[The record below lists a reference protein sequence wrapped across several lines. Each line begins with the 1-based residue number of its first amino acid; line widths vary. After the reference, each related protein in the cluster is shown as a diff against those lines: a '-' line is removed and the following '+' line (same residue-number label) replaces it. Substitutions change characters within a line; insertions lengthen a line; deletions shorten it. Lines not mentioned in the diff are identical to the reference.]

1 MSTREDQIKRILAKS
16 SADAAVSNDPVSATV
31 TPPNT
36 PVPPAPVGGVNQPSS
51 ADQSTTG
58 KVTDYLGQ
66 VANDVIPA
74 IKRGVVGTA
83 NEVVK
88 TADEFGTWA
97 KGKADSLLGPTP
109 DMIDSQGYPYNS
121 SNWMVPGPKRAELA
135 QHQKD
140 QYGKPLISDNATIPG
155 LGININPPAPKTVV
169 GQSIEGITNF
179 VTSMV
184 LASKLT
190 KGLTVLDEAGN
201 AVAAG
206 GKYGA
211 LGLNALNGGIAT
223 FIGQDPHARNLFNL
237 VGDNFPVTQ
246 ALTNYFAANPNDN
259 AAEARLR
266 NAAQGMAMGA
276 ATDMVIGAAKYIKL
290 NRLWEN
296 APAAAK
302 PAAAVTRDKVLADLD
317 AIIQKGKQERVTAAP
332 VAKSNAPV
340 ATRVTAPEIPD
351 RFRVAR
357 NPDGTGVVVDTQ
369 IRKVGGKSRKTTF
382 TDEERDAQFEKLGFK
397 ITKDESGNKVYSVK
411 GPNGED
417 VPADVMPQAAV
428 EKRLSDERRQ
438 RIEASPDGIDRR
450 IQKGDAA
457 SFNDRRQPA
466 QAPQTFP
473 TVEEATAAASTQNQ
487 IEQDLR
493 ASVSKP
499 VTTIE
504 PDQVLAL
511 KGQIND
517 LVSPDNPWMGQ
528 TPGIDFNLGRVDT
541 DETAKAALEA
551 VSQVM
556 RPEMDAARGGATL
569 TNEQL
574 KNGVAD
580 LFGESGQDLDKTMSE
595 IVKPDSNPND
605 LPIRLN
611 AGRLVMDKISSTVVK
626 YSALL
631 ADDPENPALLN
642 ILAKHMGNLVR
653 VAQVTKGR
661 ITSAARATQSGNIT
675 TGELGRA
682 VENAVKEGNAPIGVS
697 TMSEADILSHKLQVA
712 IPYMNTDQLQAF
724 ARKVQLTQG
733 DPGALL
739 HMLGVFQHATD
750 DQLKQPGFMDKVNF
764 AWVSSILSGPLTTAK
779 NFTGNVFGL
788 GATPVERYLT
798 GSIMKAKN
806 WAGYSGNEGGGL
818 AQQEGADLF
827 TGFFANMRD
836 SFNAAKTA
844 FMTNKPTIESGNLTN
859 EIQNPFQGY
868 LGTAVGVPSRFLMSQ
883 DEFFKNLAY
892 RSYVRSKALREVAE
906 KGLNSKDA
914 AELVAQRMDESLVN
928 GIGLNNNALA
938 FAQKATYTNPLTPGS
953 FGDTLASAAAK
964 HPALRFAALPFVKTP
979 TNLLLWTWDRTPG
992 IALLAKSNRE
1002 ALAAGGERAAE
1013 VMARQATGSLV
1024 WGAGVLA
1031 TLAGTITSGGPKD
1044 PVQRKLW
1051 EDTGWKPYS
1060 VKIGNAYVP
1069 YQSADPLLMPLGI
1082 ISDAVQASREM
1093 DEQHQSDFALAFTA
1107 AMGRNLAS
1115 KSYLYGVT
1123 DAANALMS
1131 GDTNKLDTWMKSRT
1145 GSFVPAV
1152 FRQTNPDDTMRE
1164 MRTYTDQVIGNL
1176 PGFSESLPPKVSF
1189 FGKPIMKAPFSSGRA
1204 LNPFTPSY
1212 GQEDTSVE
1220 DKLMVLGR
1228 DFSYPSKNYPGTEV
1242 DMTSR
1247 DYGLAQGKLTPYDRM
1262 LQIMAN
1268 PGGGM
1273 PSLRT
1278 AIGKITSSAAWDT
1291 MSPGVP
1297 GIQEGGTRF
1306 DKVNGIV
1313 QTYRGLAMKRIL
1325 QEFPALADSVR
1336 TSKVTKKV
1344 AENGGQA
1351 ALDKLKG
1358 YLVNEPSH

>member
-16 SADAAVSNDPVSATV
+16 SADAAVSNDPISATV

-66 VANDVIPA
+66 AANDVIPA
-74 IKRGVVGTA
+74 IKRGVVGAA
-83 NEVVK
+83 NEVAK

-135 QHQKD
+135 QQQKD
-140 QYGKPLISDNATIPG
+140 QDGKPLISDNATIPG

-190 KGLTVLDEAGN
+190 KGLKVLNEAGD

-246 ALTNYFAANPNDN
+246 ALTNYFAANPNDS
-259 AAEARLR
+259 AVEARLR

-302 PAAAVTRDKVLADLD
+302 PAAAVTRDKALADLD
-317 AIIQKGKQERVTAAP
+317 AIIQKGKANVPAAP
-332 VAKSNAPV
+332 AVAGSTTPTGAGIQRFQAVKNA
-340 ATRVTAPEIPD
+340 
-351 RFRVAR
+351 
-357 NPDGTGVVVDTQ
+357 DGTGAVVDTRSARGPAARSIIGPDGKLQ
-369 IRKVGGKSRKTTF
+369 TNSATERPGYKPRANVERRKGF
-382 TDEERDAQFEKLGFK
+382 TDADLESHGITVTTDAE
-397 ITKDESGNKVYSVK
+397 GNKTFSVP
-411 GPNGED
+411 GPNGETQGSTST
-417 VPADVMPQAAV
+417 VA
-428 EKRLSDERRQ
+428 
-438 RIEASPDGIDRR
+438 DRR
-450 IQKGDAA
+450 SA
-457 SFNDRRQPA
+457 STQRRTGAEDVNTSRPNNTEYH
-466 QAPQTFP
+466 PTF
-473 TVEEATAAASTQNQ
+473 EEAQAAASTKNM
-487 IEQDLR
+487 IEQDKVESLTR
-493 ASVSKP
+493 P
-499 VTTIE
+499 VTNVTPE
-504 PDQVLAL
+504 QTTAL
-511 KGQIND
+511 NGQIRD

-528 TPGIDFNLGRVDT
+528 TSGTDFNLGRVDT
-541 DETAKAALEA
+541 DEEAKAALEA
-551 VSQVM
+551 VGQVM
-556 RPEMDAARGGATL
+556 RPEMDAMRGGATL

-682 VENAVKEGNAPIGVS
+682 VENAVKDGNAPIGVS

-806 WAGYSGNEGGGL
+806 WMGYSGNEGGGL
-818 AQQEGADLF
+818 VQQEGADLF

-836 SFNAAKTA
+836 SFNAAKTS

-892 RSYVRSKALREVAE
+892 RSYVRSKSLREVAE

-1013 VMARQATGSLV
+1013 VMSRQATGSLV

-1093 DEQHQSDFALAFTA
+1093 DEQHQNDFALAFTA

-1212 GQEDTSVE
+1212 GQEDTGVE

-1325 QEFPALADSVR
+1325 QEFPAMADSVR

-1344 AENGGQA
+1344 AEKGGQA

-1358 YLVNEPSH
+1358 YLVNEPNH